1 MSRDDD
7 NSFRVRLGRARARDG
22 KTARR
27 PLSFMQEV
35 QRAVAKQGG
44 DPRRLFRQGPRSWSG
59 SGGEGQE
66 GSARNCRSGRFNARG
81 RGAKVAATL
90 PRENQWTVE
99 RGVRFRSRRVVVKA
113 RVVKLRGG
121 ASRAADAHL
130 RYLQRDGV
138 TQDGEPGQV
147 YSAVQDRADGEAFAR
162 RGREDRHQFRF
173 IVAPEDGAELGSLR
187 SLTRSLMDQMEQDLG
202 TSLDWVA
209 VDHHNTG
216 HPHSH
221 IVVRGVTEDG
231 KILNI
236 AGDYIAH
243 GIRARASE
251 IVTLERGPQT
261 EREVQQKLRQ
271 EVDEDRFTR
280 LDTTLLKEVN
290 DEGLIDLRPGAKQSY
305 LGRANRYL
313 LIDRLKKLERLDLAN
328 EIEPGQWS
336 LSSAME
342 QTLDR
347 LDERQQIVNAMHRVL
362 ERQGVVRGVELY
374 AIHRDEVTSP
384 IAGRL
389 LGKGPVEELGDEK
402 YLIVDGIDGR
412 AHYVEIADPDQLD
425 GVRRGGIVEV
435 APPPTEPRAADR
447 TIAAVARDNG
457 SIYRPSEH
465 LIEARQTVRVPHDEY
480 DGYVE
485 AHVRRLEALRRAG
498 IAERIDADH
507 WMIPDDFEQRAAEY
521 DAQRRRTLSV
531 RVLSAFDLEAQI
543 SSDGATWLD
552 RQILRRDA
560 VDAVESGFGREVID
574 AKRRRLQVL
583 IAQGF
588 AEREGENQLR
598 VRRDLLATL
607 EQREVTRLG
616 QELAEKRGAPF
627 RPAKD
632 GERIYG
638 TFRET
643 LQLTSGK
650 YALIENSREFT
661 LVPWRPVIERQR
673 GREVAGLVRGS
684 DISWEFGRKHSL
696 GISM

>member
-1 MSRDDD
+1 
-7 NSFRVRLGRARARDG
+7 
-22 KTARR
+22 
-27 PLSFMQEV
+27 
-35 QRAVAKQGG
+35 
-44 DPRRLFRQGPRSWSG
+44 
-59 SGGEGQE
+59 
-66 GSARNCRSGRFNARG
+66 
-81 RGAKVAATL
+81 
-90 PRENQWTVE
+90 
-99 RGVRFRSRRVVVKA
+99 
-113 RVVKLRGG
+113 
-121 ASRAADAHL
+121 
-130 RYLQRDGV
+130 
-138 TQDGEPGQV
+138 
-147 YSAVQDRADGEAFAR
+147 
-162 RGREDRHQFRF
+162 DRHQFRF

-280 LDTTLLKEVN
+280 LDATLLKEVN
-290 DEGLIDLRPGAKQSY
+290 DEGLIDLRPGAEQSY

-313 LIDRLKKLERLDLAN
+313 LIDRLKKLERLDLAQ
-328 EIEPGQWS
+328 EIEPGRWS

-347 LDERQQIVNAMHRVL
+347 LDERQQIVNAIHRVL
-362 ERQGVVRGVELY
+362 ERQGQVRGVELY
-374 AIHRDEVTSP
+374 VIHRDEVTSP
-384 IAGRL
+384 IVGRV

-402 YLIVDGIDGR
+402 YLIIDGVDGR

-435 APPPTEPRAADR
+435 APPSTEARAADR
-447 TIAAVARDNG
+447 TIAAVARDNAG
-457 SIYRPSEH
+457 VYRPSEH
-465 LIEARQTVRVPHDEY
+465 LIEARQTLRVPHDDYE
-480 DGYVE
+480 GYVE
-485 AHVRRLEALRRAG
+485 AHVRRLEALRRVG
-498 IAERIDADH
+498 IAERIDGDH
-507 WMIPDDFEQRAAEY
+507 WVIPDDFEQRAAEY

-531 RVLSAFDLEAQI
+531 RVLSAFDLEAQVG
-543 SSDGATWLD
+543 SDGATWLD
-552 RQILRRDA
+552 RQILGRDKS
-560 VDAVESGFGREVID
+560 DPVESGFGREVIH
-574 AKRRRLQVL
+574 AKRRREQVL
-583 IAQGF
+583 IAQSL
-588 AEREGENQLR
+588 AERDGENRLR

-607 EQREVTRLG
+607 EQREVTRVG
-616 QELAEKRGAPF
+616 QELAKKRSKPF
-627 RPAKD
+627 RLAKD

-638 TFRET
+638 RFKET
-643 LQLTSGK
+643 VQLASGK

-661 LVPWRPVIERQR
+661 LVPWRPVIKHEL
-673 GREVAGLVRGS
+673 GKEVAGLVRGN
-684 DISWEFGRKHSL
+684 DVTWEFGRKRSL
-696 GISM
+696 GISI